1 MFATVVAQGCIATYS
16 LHLYIDISCL
26 MHLRLE
32 MLDVHRICL
41 LWQVYET
48 SECISSILLYTTCSI
63 LYNLVIFFSMEDR
76 NETTCMQGSRQYL
89 ATDDITR
96 HVYINKHGHHHCI
109 SIAAVLEHISKLP
122 EYLINLVIFF

>member
-1 MFATVVAQGCIATYS
+1 
-16 LHLYIDISCL
+16 
-26 MHLRLE
+26 
-32 MLDVHRICL
+32 MLDVYVGSVCCGKL
-41 LWQVYET
+41 YET
-48 SECISSILLYTTCSI
+48 SECNVSVSSILLSTTCSI

-109 SIAAVLEHISKLP
+109 SIAAVLEHISKL
-122 EYLINLVIFF
+122 L